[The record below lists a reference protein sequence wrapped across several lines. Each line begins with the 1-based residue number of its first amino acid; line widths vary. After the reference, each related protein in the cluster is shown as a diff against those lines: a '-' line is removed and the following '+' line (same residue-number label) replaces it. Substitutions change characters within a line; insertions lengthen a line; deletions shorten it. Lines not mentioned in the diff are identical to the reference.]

1 MITGV
6 SRVST
11 DQSASAGEPIKVL
24 MIEDNPSDSV
34 ITSRRLLKDP
44 PTPIEL
50 TAVNSLEAAWPILDR
65 EGIDVVLT
73 DLNLAD
79 SDGLDTLLTLR
90 ARAPRVPV
98 VVLTGLGDQV
108 VGVRAVQMGAQD
120 FLQKGRFDSYM
131 IQRAL
136 LYAVERNRLMQTL
149 SDLSLID
156 PLTGLYNRRGLL
168 AVSGKRLEMAQRLSC
183 RAFVL
188 FADLDDLKRVNDEQ
202 GHQAGDMYLR
212 LTAET
217 MKQSFRAADVVARV
231 GGDEFVVLG
240 LETSSFDPG
249 ILVERVQR
257 TLQRLAREHQVSH
270 PVSVSCGIERFDPPV
285 TPLEVALQTA
295 DAAMYAVKRTR
306 NRLTT

>member
-6 SRVST
+6 STVSS

-44 PTPIEL
+44 PAPIEL

-212 LTAET
+212 LAAET

-231 GGDEFVVLG
+231 GGTNSWSWGSRRVPSTLG
-240 LETSSFDPG
+240 SWSNASSGRCSGWRGSTRCRIPC
-249 ILVERVQR
+249 Q
-257 TLQRLAREHQVSH
+257 
-270 PVSVSCGIERFDPPV
+270 SVAGSNGS
-285 TPLEVALQTA
+285 
-295 DAAMYAVKRTR
+295 TR
-306 NRLTT
+306 R

>member
-1 MITGV
+1 
-6 SRVST
+6 
-11 DQSASAGEPIKVL
+11 

-44 PTPIEL
+44 PVPLAL
-50 TAVNSLEAAWPILDR
+50 TSVNSLETAWPILDQ
-65 EGIDVVLT
+65 EGVDVVLT

-79 SDGLDTLLTLR
+79 SDGLDTLLALR

-98 VVLTGLGDQV
+98 VVLTGLGDEV

-120 FLQKGRFDSYM
+120 FLQKGRFDSHT

-136 LYAVERNRLMQTL
+136 LYAVERHRLMQTL

-202 GHQAGDMYLR
+202 GHQAGDTYLR
-212 LTAET
+212 LAAET

-249 ILVERVQR
+249 ILTDRVQR

-270 PVSVSCGIERFDPPV
+270 PVSISCGIERFDP
-285 TPLEVALQTA
+285 TRIPLETAIQTA
-295 DAAMYAVKRTR
+295 DAAMYEVKRTR
-306 NRLTT
+306 GRG